1 MYKAAIIG
9 AGRVGSSLG
18 LYFFDNNY
26 ISLEGFYSKSRQSAS
41 YSAGL
46 TKTKAFTSIKE
57 IVDTCNIIFVTTGD
71 DQIARVWKD
80 LKNYDLNQK
89 IICHCS
95 GSLSSEVFSS
105 REKNYYSAS
114 IHPMLAIS
122 SKDKSY
128 KDLKEAFF
136 TLEGDRKA
144 LEVLAKNL
152 DILYNPYK
160 IIDTKDKSGYHLS
173 TVCISNMVV
182 GLSYMAEK
190 ILKTYDFTS
199 QEARKSL
206 EVLAKK
212 NMENIFLN
220 GPIDV
225 LTGPIERAD
234 TSTIRSHIDYLEESD
249 LAKEREI
256 YLDMGLLLVEIAK
269 SKNPQRDYDGI
280 IDEIQKRKGRDN

>member
-26 ISLEGFYSKSRQSAS
+26 ISLEGYYSKSRQSAS

-105 REKNYYSAS
+105 REKT
-114 IHPMLAIS
+114 I
-122 SKDKSY
+122 
-128 KDLKEAFF
+128 
-136 TLEGDRKA
+136 TL
-144 LEVLAKNL
+144 
-152 DILYNPYK
+152 
-160 IIDTKDKSGYHLS
+160 HLS
-173 TVCISNMVV
+173 TLC
-182 GLSYMAEK
+182 LQF
-190 ILKTYDFTS
+190 L
-199 QEARKSL
+199 ARI
-206 EVLAKK
+206 
-212 NMENIFLN
+212 N
-220 GPIDV
+220 
-225 LTGPIERAD
+225 LTR
-234 TSTIRSHIDYLEESD
+234 T
-249 LAKEREI
+249 
-256 YLDMGLLLVEIAK
+256 
-269 SKNPQRDYDGI
+269 
-280 IDEIQKRKGRDN
+280 